1 MNTGEGRRAPVG
13 AATVASIVIEGDAK
27 EFGWPSGT

>member
-1 MNTGEGRRAPVG
+1 MKTGEGRRANVR
-13 AATVASIVIEGDAK
+13 AAAVASIVIERDAK

>member
-13 AATVASIVIEGDAK
+13 AAALASIVIERDAK